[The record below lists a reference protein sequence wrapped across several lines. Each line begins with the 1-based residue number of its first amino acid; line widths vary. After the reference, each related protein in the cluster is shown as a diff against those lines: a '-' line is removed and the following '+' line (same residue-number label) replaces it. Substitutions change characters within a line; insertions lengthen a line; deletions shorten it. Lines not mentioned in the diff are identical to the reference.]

1 MVTHIIV
8 VLIIIKHQ
16 TKLITQLE
24 LMFLIMVEFMPLL
37 PHLIVKVLYELL
49 GLLLLMVINIEYIK
63 FVEST

>member
-24 LMFLIMVEFMPLL
+24 LMFLLMVEFMPLL
-37 PHLIVKVLYELL
+37 PHLIVKFLYELL

-63 FVEST
+63 LVEST